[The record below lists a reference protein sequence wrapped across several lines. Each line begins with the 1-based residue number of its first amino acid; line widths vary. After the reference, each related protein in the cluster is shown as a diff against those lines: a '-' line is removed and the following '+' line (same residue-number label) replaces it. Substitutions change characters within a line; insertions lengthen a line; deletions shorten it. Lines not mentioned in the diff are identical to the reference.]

1 MEKLSEQIADL
12 GYPFPAQFFEQE
24 LIKNEVPFRE
34 ITKTNADSSFSSR
47 VYFVGIEDIEKANSI
62 KNSIEIDNAKS
73 EEKFR
78 NPIRKILAYIVLIL
92 IAIYVIFDLFKV
104 FK

>member
-1 MEKLSEQIADL
+1 MKRLNEQIADL
-12 GYPFPAQFFEQE
+12 SYPFPAHFFEQE

-47 VYFVGIEDIEKANSI
+47 LYFVNAEDVEKANSI
-62 KNSIEIDNAKS
+62 KERIELENAEP
-73 EEKFR
+73 EENFR
-78 NPIRKILAYIVLIL
+78 HPIRKILAYVVLIL
-92 IAIYVIFDLFKV
+92 IAFYLIFDLFKV